1 MTSLTPGSQHLLSHL
16 GILSDD
22 SQFVE
27 VDTKW
32 WCTVAMI
39 VFADLMCFVETV
51 FLMSDAV
58 KQGGLGAIWSILSL
72 LLSLA
77 VGFIFLKRSTYPE
90 YVFLFACLLVLVF
103 PFDSILSTMALSAL
117 LARRSGQRRSIV
129 AIVIATAI
137 AVFAQV
143 RDTLQPL
150 KRSVWAVFFAKPRA
164 DTAHDPIVL
173 ASSITTMRVTAIIAA
188 LVSVLIATLI
198 GLHIRS
204 RANLKAETL
213 KANAAQTQANNLQTS
228 LSNQQLSDAIA
239 AEAHD
244 TLAHTLSLVALNA
257 NALTIQTGKLA
268 KLVRSNH
275 QTGSDDTLTALVDQT
290 KRESEQIRSQAAQAV
305 NEAHTVIDMLRD
317 PQAAVNALAASDE
330 TSLSRATL
338 QELLASS
345 TDNGT
350 RLSTWIDINQLS
362 ELNENIG
369 KVAYRAIQEGL
380 TNARKHAPGAPVSL
394 EVTARPEAGIHVHLI
409 NPVVHNVPNGPAQ
422 GNGGAGLPGLTERV
436 HTAGGNCSYGLDQRG
451 QFNLEVSLPWIAK

>member
-1 MTSLTPGSQHLLSHL
+1 MTSFIAGLQHLPSRL
-16 GILSDD
+16 GMQSDD
-22 SQFVE
+22 SQIVE

-39 VFADLMCFVETV
+39 VFADLMCFVETI

-58 KQGGLGAIWSILSL
+58 KQGGLGALWSVLSL

-77 VGFIFLKRSTYPE
+77 VGFIFPKRSTYPE

-103 PFDSILSTMALSAL
+103 PFDSIISTMALSAL

-129 AIVIATAI
+129 AIVMATAI
-137 AVFAQV
+137 AVFAQA
-143 RDTLQPL
+143 RDTFQPL
-150 KRSVWAVFFAKPRA
+150 NRSVWAVFFAKPRA

-173 ASSITTMRVTAIIAA
+173 ASSITTMRVTAIVAA
-188 LVSVLIATLI
+188 LVSVLIATLV

-213 KANAAQTQANNLQTS
+213 KADAAQIQADNLQTS

-268 KLVRSNH
+268 KLVRSDN
-275 QTGSDDTLTALVDQT
+275 QIDSDHTLTALVDQT

-317 PQAAVNALAASDE
+317 PKAAVNTLAASDE

-338 QELLASS
+338 EELLASS
-345 TDNGT
+345 TDNGMH
-350 RLSTWIDINQLS
+350 LSTWIDINQLS
-362 ELNENIG
+362 ELNESIG

-380 TNARKHAPGAPVSL
+380 TNARKHAPGTTVSL

-409 NPVVHNVPNGPAQ
+409 NPIPQNIQNGHAQ
-422 GNGGAGLPGLTERV
+422 GSGGAGLPGLTERV
-436 HTAGGNCSYGLDQRG
+436 HTAGGNCSYGLDGRG